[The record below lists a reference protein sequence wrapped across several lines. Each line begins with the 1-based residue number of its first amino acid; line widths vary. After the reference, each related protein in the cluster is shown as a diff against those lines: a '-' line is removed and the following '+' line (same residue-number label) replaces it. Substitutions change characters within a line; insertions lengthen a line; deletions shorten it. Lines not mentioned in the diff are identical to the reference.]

1 MGWQK
6 WPAAGSRQGE
16 LLHVPL
22 QPGSATADSGAAEF
36 GGAVAQLWPLPA
48 AVGLAG
54 EATAALWAC
63 LPSWGGGAF
72 SPQPGMCADSKLLV
86 GGRAWAA
93 RQSGV
98 GAPCGPAGWRPAG
111 ARSIIDD
118 AIVRANFPFRR
129 AVLIGSEGCTASA
142 FETCYG
148 Y

>member
-1 MGWQK
+1 
-6 WPAAGSRQGE
+6 
-16 LLHVPL
+16 V
-22 QPGSATADSGAAEF
+22 
-36 GGAVAQLWPLPA
+36 PA

-54 EATAALWAC
+54 ATTAACGFVCPPGEAGPLVRTPESGPA
-63 LPSWGGGAF
+63 PSCW
-72 SPQPGMCADSKLLV
+72 
-86 GGRAWAA
+86 RA
-93 RQSGV
+93 GV
-98 GAPCGPAGWRPAG
+98 GLTGKVVSAPCAAFGALCCRPAG